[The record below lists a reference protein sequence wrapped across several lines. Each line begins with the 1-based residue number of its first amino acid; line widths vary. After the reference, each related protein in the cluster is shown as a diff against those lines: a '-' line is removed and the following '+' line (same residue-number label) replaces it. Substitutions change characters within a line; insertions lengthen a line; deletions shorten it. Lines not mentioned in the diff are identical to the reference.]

1 MILKGNEIFVSKTKV
16 KADKKYVSIVFAKT
30 KSVSDQIFY
39 YNLTFKSKKITY
51 LLILFIIN
59 KDSVFQNINKKALP
73 KAFCQSGSRRNNMSF
88 LHFQ

>member
-1 MILKGNEIFVSKTKV
+1 MKSSFPNLRLNPI
-16 KADKKYVSIVFAKT
+16 KKYVSIVFAKT
-30 KSVSDQIFY
+30 KSVFDQIFY